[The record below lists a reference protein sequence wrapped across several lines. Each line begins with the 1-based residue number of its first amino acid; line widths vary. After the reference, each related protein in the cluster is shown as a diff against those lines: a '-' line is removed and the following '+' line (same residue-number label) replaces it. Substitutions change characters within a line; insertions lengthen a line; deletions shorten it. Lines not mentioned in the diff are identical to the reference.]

1 MSEIIKN
8 LKELKDKVKVEDAAD
23 DQQAPETP
31 EVPEQGKKTL
41 KDRFAEAKKA
51 SVTKKIE
58 KEQKKIAKLEQ
69 KLVPVEKTKKV
80 KIDKTKLLVGAGI
93 GTAILGS
100 IGAMILKGGATGCE
114 ETTCEGEE
122 TADCCEQPYESESN
136 EVQETEA

>member
-8 LKELKDKVKVEDAAD
+8 LKELKDKVKVENAAD

-41 KDRFAEAKKA
+41 KQRVAEAKKA
-51 SVTKKIE
+51 KVTKQIE

-114 ETTCEGEE
+114 EMTCDGSENP
-122 TADCCEQPYESESN
+122 DCYEQPN
-136 EVQETEA
+136 ETEVTETENEEA